1 MSVEGSVRKLR
12 ISIHTFAL
20 LGPQRMPDQ
29 PSTREF
35 APDLIASEPAWPIK
49 PSQTPV
55 LRDVQ
60 PEQVKTQNSNK
71 SPAHTV
77 HRITG
82 CQFIFEQ
89 KILKPD
95 PN

>member
-1 MSVEGSVRKLR
+1 
-12 ISIHTFAL
+12 
-20 LGPQRMPDQ
+20 MPDQ